1 MRHAALPHSRDMA
14 PQSPAPCPSARQG
27 PAAEDDR
34 MRMLQPTLCLGA
46 AQNTR
51 LQTWQP
57 PGAVPPNEKRFGVC
71 ECVCALVC
79 VCVCVC
85 VCTYTPLPGVPT
97 FTPRWRWRGT
107 RWRGRPAK
115 TEGVHIHTYMWII
128 QQIPGACWQTHAH
141 APARP
146 TAHRPPCSAED
157 GKAPRVRSAC
167 EQGTRYHGLQM
178 ATQPNTPTVEAKVHQ
193 ALLASFSS
201 SSSSSSP
208 PPPLPLSG
216 SRQVRE
222 ASTCDSL

>member
-1 MRHAALPHSRDMA
+1 LRHAALPHSRDMA

-27 PAAEDDR
+27 PAAEDER
-34 MRMLQPTLCLGA
+34 MRMLQPTLCLGRR
-46 AQNTR
+46 QNTR

-79 VCVCVC
+79 VCVCMC

-146 TAHRPPCSAED
+146 TANRPPCSAED
-157 GKAPRVRSAC
+157 GKAPRVRGAC
-167 EQGTRYHGLQM
+167 EHHRARGTTGCRWRHSPTRRRWRPKCIGGCLPP
-178 ATQPNTPTVEAKVHQ
+178 APSATPTTVTNSVARVRV
-193 ALLASFSS
+193 LA
-201 SSSSSSP
+201 
-208 PPPLPLSG
+208 
-216 SRQVRE
+216 R
-222 ASTCDSL
+222 SLACT